1 MDPAY
6 LDNEIWHSI
15 SVMLRFLWGYV
26 LFALGFAALFLTA
39 HAIIPSL
46 ANTGHIPS
54 SITKMRPLVYAA
66 AFGSL
71 LIAIALLTMTLIN
84 TGWISKVWDSYLI

>member
-26 LFALGFAALFLTA
+26 LFALGFAGLFLTA
-39 HAIIPSL
+39 HAIIPSF
-46 ANTGHIPS
+46 ANTGQLPS
-54 SITKMRPLVYAA
+54 SIAKMRPLIYAA

-71 LIAIALLTMTLIN
+71 VIAFALLTMTLIN
-84 TGWISKVWDSYLI
+84 TGWISDVWDRWLI

>member
-46 ANTGHIPS
+46 ANTGQIPS
-54 SITKMRPLVYAA
+54 PIAKMRPFVYVA
-66 AFGSL
+66 AFG
-71 LIAIALLTMTLIN
+71 
-84 TGWISKVWDSYLI
+84 